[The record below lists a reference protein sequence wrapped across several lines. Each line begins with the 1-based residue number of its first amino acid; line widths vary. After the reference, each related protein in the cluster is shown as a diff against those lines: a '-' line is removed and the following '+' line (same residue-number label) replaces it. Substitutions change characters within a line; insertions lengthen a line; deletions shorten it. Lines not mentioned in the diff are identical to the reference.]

1 MSRALRAINS
11 LLKSLGRPAL
21 KSHIEN
27 EFVERDGV
35 LQVSRVQP
43 DRLINNAE
51 REDVHGADILVR
63 SLHQAENCVRL
74 RCDRLGTIDSL
85 CYTEVAASEHPVD
98 DNSVE
103 VELAA
108 VGLNFKDVVIIMGI
122 VPENHYLLGLE
133 GAGLVRRVGKSTK
146 NYKAGQRI
154 LIFKKGTFANRAIAT
169 TQRVHHI
176 PDTMSFEEASTLAGV
191 YLTAI
196 YSIFELAKTKKE
208 IVCLF
213 ILLLEGLA

>member
-1 MSRALRAINS
+1 MIHRLARTIRAEDPSVSLTTLDVQSTSGSGTLAAINS

-51 REDVHGADILVR
+51 REDVHGADVLVR

-103 VELAA
+103 VELAI
-108 VGLNFKDVVIIMGI
+108 VGLNF
-122 VPENHYLLGLE
+122 
-133 GAGLVRRVGKSTK
+133 
-146 NYKAGQRI
+146 
-154 LIFKKGTFANRAIAT
+154 
-169 TQRVHHI
+169 
-176 PDTMSFEEASTLAGV
+176 
-191 YLTAI
+191 
-196 YSIFELAKTKKE
+196 
-208 IVCLF
+208 
-213 ILLLEGLA
+213 